1 MAARLNERHVPG
13 PALWLQGAWASVLA
27 LSGRYSDLLDY
38 VIVAELLFYLL
49 TVGGL
54 LVLARRS
61 GQRPTGAGYPWLQI
75 AYLVLVAALVVD
87 LLIAKPAYT
96 WGSVAV
102 VASGV
107 PFYALWGRSAR
118 ATAA

>member
-1 MAARLNERHVPG
+1 MLVPG
-13 PALWLQGAWASVLA
+13 PALWIQGAWASVLA
-27 LSGRYSDLLDY
+27 LSGRYGDLLDY

-54 LVLARRS
+54 LVLARRR
-61 GQRPTGAGYPWLQI
+61 GERPRGAGYPWLQV

-87 LLIAKPAYT
+87 LLVTKPAYT

-107 PFYALWGRSAR
+107 PFYALWRRPHDAR
-118 ATAA
+118 